1 MLRAVARVTLGRQW
15 RRIQAKL
22 PEDWVQARLG
32 LAVTHPRQTERAAA
46 LLAPLTPG
54 RSGNLVRFE
63 VVRRGHPQSPAAVER
78 ALGRLDEER
87 IRGTLEL
94 AGAEAVPPADITAS
108 PAAAPAAADVPLV
121 DAWDALVAD
130 LPEDWSD
137 VYAEIMLT
145 SSDDLD
151 PAALE
156 LAPINPARFGPAI
169 GFRFRCARTF
179 GYGAAPVMV
188 RRSFERLDERG
199 IGGTVCILRVL
210 SDTKPVGTQGP
221 VWYVSGK
228 VV

>member
-22 PEDWVQARLG
+22 PEDWVQARLA
-32 LAVTHPRQTERAAA
+32 LAVDDPRQIERASA
-46 LLAPLTPG
+46 LLGPLTPG
-54 RSGNLVRFE
+54 RSGNVVRFE
-63 VVRRGHPQSPAAVER
+63 VVRRGDAPSPAAVER
-78 ALGRLDEER
+78 ALGRLDAEQ
-87 IRGTLEL
+87 IRGTVEL
-94 AGAEAVPPADITAS
+94 AGADAVAPAGTAPTAL
-108 PAAAPAAADVPLV
+108 PAADLPLV
-121 DAWDALVAD
+121 EAWDALVAE
-130 LPEDWSD
+130 LPEDWTD
-137 VYAEIMLT
+137 VYAEILLT

-156 LAPINPARFGPAI
+156 LAPINPARFGGAI

-188 RRSFERLDERG
+188 RRSLERLDERG
-199 IGGTVCILRVL
+199 IDGTVSILRVL

-221 VWYVSGK
+221 VWYVGGK

>member
-15 RRIQAKL
+15 RRVQAKL
-22 PEDWVQARLG
+22 PEDWVQARLA
-32 LAVTHPRQTERAAA
+32 LTVADPRQLARAAA
-46 LLAPLTPG
+46 LLGPLTPG
-54 RSGNLVRFE
+54 RTGDVVRFE
-63 VVRRGHPQSPAAVER
+63 VVHRGNAQSPAAVDR
-78 ALGRLDEER
+78 ALGRLDAER

-94 AGAEAVPPADITAS
+94 VGTEDATPVGYAAS
-108 PAAAPAAADVPLV
+108 PAPAPDVPLV
-121 DAWDALVAD
+121 EAWDALVAK
-130 LPEDWSD
+130 LPEDWTD
-137 VYAEIMLT
+137 VYGEILLT

-169 GFRFRCARTF
+169 GFRFRCARSF

-188 RRSFERLDERG
+188 RRSLERLDGRAIE
-199 IGGTVCILRVL
+199 GTVSILRVL

-221 VWYVSGK
+221 VWYVGGK

>member
-1 MLRAVARVTLGRQW
+1 MLQAVARVTLGRQW
-15 RRIQAKL
+15 RRLQAKL
-22 PEDWVQARLG
+22 PEDWVHARLA
-32 LAVTHPRQTERAAA
+32 LTVADPRQVDRVTA
-46 LLAPLTPG
+46 LLGPLAPG
-54 RSGNLVRFE
+54 RTGNAVRFE
-63 VVRRGHPQSPAAVER
+63 VVRRGDAHSPAAVDR
-78 ALGRLDEER
+78 AVGRLDGER

-94 AGAEAVPPADITAS
+94 VGARTVPPSGIAS
-108 PAAAPAAADVPLV
+108 PAPGSAATDVPLV
-121 DAWDALVAD
+121 ETWDALVAE
-130 LPEDWSD
+130 LPEDWTD

-151 PAALE
+151 RAALE

-188 RRSFERLDERG
+188 RRSLERLDEHE
-199 IGGTVCILRVL
+199 IDGTVSILRVL

-221 VWYVSGK
+221 VWYVGGK